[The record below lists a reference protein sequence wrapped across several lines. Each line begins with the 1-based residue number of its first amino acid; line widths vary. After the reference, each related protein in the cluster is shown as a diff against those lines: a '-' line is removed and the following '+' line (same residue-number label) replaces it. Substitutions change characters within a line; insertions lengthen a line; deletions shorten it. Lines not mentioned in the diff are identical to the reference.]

1 MSDKVKIKI
10 DEREILAENGAN
22 LLATALANGV
32 KIPHF
37 CWHECLPVSGNCR
50 LCAVEVKGMRGLQIS
65 CNTAVKEGMEVTTN
79 SDKVRAFRKS
89 VLEFLLANHPL
100 DCPVCDKS
108 YECPLQN
115 YTFEYGTHTSWMD
128 DADKTSQKRRFERRN
143 VSDVLFVE
151 MDRCIHCSRCVR
163 YFAEKTGERAFGL
176 TWRGFTTLVD
186 AVDKIESGFQLNSV
200 DLCPTGA
207 LGERNFRFKMR
218 AWDLIKRPSVCAECA
233 AGCNCWV
240 ESKDDAVYRV
250 TPRRCDEV
258 NSIWM
263 CDAGRLAFDDA
274 NSKARAGSPSVK
286 SGGAREEKSFES
298 AVSSAADKI
307 KKIAAASGPRSIA
320 VYVSARLT
328 CEEMYAAKRFAE
340 ALGAGLVGSIAGAAE
355 ECPPV
360 NSDILPKTLVSAD
373 KRPNSACAR
382 ILDIAGCGGDFLKS
396 LIDAANGGKI
406 KALLAFGCD
415 LELDA
420 EILQKLDFILAAG
433 VEAQTALARASDV
446 FFPTVTHYEKQG
458 FFVNRAG
465 FAQTFFPAVKRTDLK
480 EAKPEFEAIAAL
492 AASLGLDAPRSIEE
506 ARAEIIKSQP
516 FAALNFAKLT
526 PSSPQKIKPNG

>member
-1 MSDKVKIKI
+1 
-10 DEREILAENGAN
+10 
-22 LLATALANGV
+22 
-32 KIPHF
+32 
-37 CWHECLPVSGNCR
+37 
-50 LCAVEVKGMRGLQIS
+50 
-65 CNTAVKEGMEVTTN
+65 
-79 SDKVRAFRKS
+79 
-89 VLEFLLANHPL
+89 
-100 DCPVCDKS
+100 
-108 YECPLQN
+108 
-115 YTFEYGTHTSWMD
+115 
-128 DADKTSQKRRFERRN
+128 
-143 VSDVLFVE
+143 
-151 MDRCIHCSRCVR
+151 
-163 YFAEKTGERAFGL
+163 
-176 TWRGFTTLVD
+176 
-186 AVDKIESGFQLNSV
+186 
-200 DLCPTGA
+200 
-207 LGERNFRFKMR
+207 
-218 AWDLIKRPSVCAECA
+218 
-233 AGCNCWV
+233 
-240 ESKDDAVYRV
+240 
-250 TPRRCDEV
+250 
-258 NSIWM
+258 M

-274 NSKARAGSPSVK
+274 NSKARAGSPSVQ

-446 FFPTVTHYEKQG
+446 FFPTV
-458 FFVNRAG
+458 
-465 FAQTFFPAVKRTDLK
+465 KRTDLK